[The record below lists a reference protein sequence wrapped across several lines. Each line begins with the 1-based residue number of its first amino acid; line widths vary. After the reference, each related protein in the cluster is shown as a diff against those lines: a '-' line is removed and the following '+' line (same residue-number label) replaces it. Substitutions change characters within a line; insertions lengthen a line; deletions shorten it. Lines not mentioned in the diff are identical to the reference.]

1 MSLLIRHIREND
13 LSEVHHLFEDILAEL
28 HSDNPTALENYRG
41 QYTLARLRVLL
52 HDRSTILLAAVVDE
66 KIGGFGF
73 GRIAGGVGFIHWM
86 GVRSPQRGSGIGK
99 AILEQFVSE
108 FQARGC
114 HKLELYT
121 YQNRPKL
128 KAFYERAGFTETA
141 RLDKHYYKLNV
152 IYMTRF
158 L

>member
-1 MSLLIRHIREND
+1 MSVLIRRIQEND
-13 LSEVHHLFEDILAEL
+13 LPEVHHLFEEILAEL

-41 QYTLARLRVLL
+41 QYTLARLHILL
-52 HDRSTILLAAVVDE
+52 NDSATILLAAIADQR
-66 KIGGFGF
+66 ISGFGF

-86 GVRSPQRGSGIGK
+86 GVRSPKRGSGIGK
-99 AILEQFVSE
+99 AILEQFVTE

-121 YQNRPKL
+121 YQNRPRL
-128 KAFYERAGFTETA
+128 RAFYERAGFTETA
-141 RLDKHYYKLNV
+141 RLDKHYYKLDV
-152 IYMTRF
+152 TYMTRF